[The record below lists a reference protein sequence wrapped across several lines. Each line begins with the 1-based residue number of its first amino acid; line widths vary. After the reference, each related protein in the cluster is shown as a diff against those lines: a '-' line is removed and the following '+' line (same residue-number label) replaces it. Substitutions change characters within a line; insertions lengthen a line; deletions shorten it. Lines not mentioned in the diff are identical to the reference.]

1 MKKKNSVSKNTV
13 VYFKKWQ
20 NRAFSVFSS
29 LGKNVII
36 RTLPVI
42 YVLMMHFPVFSQTDT
57 ISINEIVIN
66 SKRNPQIFSETAR
79 IIKII
84 THEEI
89 QNAAV
94 QSLDDLLEYT
104 LGVDVRQR
112 GAMGVQSDISIRGGS
127 FEQVLVLI
135 NGVKQNNSQTGHHSF
150 NLPIDIQNI
159 ERIEILEGAGARV
172 YGQNAY
178 SGAINIITNQ
188 PTEKSL
194 RANLTIGQN
203 NYLKISTSATFNIKK
218 VNNYISVSHQQS
230 SGYIENTDFD
240 ISNVF
245 YSATADIKKVIITLQ
260 SGFLHKDFGAY
271 NFYTPKYPNQAEEI
285 NSSFVS
291 LSSKFGN
298 KIKIS
303 PTIYWNRHQDRFEL
317 FRDDKDWYQNTGN
330 YFVRNQNDT
339 AKYVN
344 GIYQSW
350 NYYGGHNYH
359 LTNTYGAEINS
370 NFTTKLGKTSFGIDF
385 SSENIL
391 SNKLGD
397 NMIEIK
403 GNDTTAVEM
412 DVPFYKG
419 QAFTKSKNRNNFSAF
434 LDHSAK
440 IKKFGIATGGLANWN
455 SDFNWSFY
463 SGIDLSFEIYKNTK
477 IFTSAN
483 QSMRMPTFN
492 DLYYNG
498 PSNIGNPNLKPEEAI
513 TYEFGFKHVN
523 KISSSHIAIFDRKG
537 KNTIDWVKET
547 EDQAKWQTMNY
558 TNVNTYGGEFATKI
572 FFNKWFGKNTIIQS
586 IDLNYMYLFIDEKE
600 QEFISKYVYDYLVH
614 NASLSFSLQI
624 YKGVGATAQINYQDR
639 EGSFEKYNFT
649 TGETLTTNYEP
660 IILANAKI
668 YWNYKFFTIY
678 TEATNILN
686 TKYYDINNVQL
697 PGTWMKAGIN
707 FKI

>member
-1 MKKKNSVSKNTV
+1 MKRSNQLSKNTV
-13 VYFKKWQ
+13 VYFKRWQ

-42 YVLMMHFPVFSQTDT
+42 YVLLMHFPVFSQTDT

-84 THEEI
+84 THAEI
-89 QNAAV
+89 QNAPV

-150 NLPIDIQNI
+150 NLPIDIENI

-188 PTEKSL
+188 PTDKFVKV
-194 RANLTIGQN
+194 NLSIGQH
-203 NYLKISTSATFNIKK
+203 NYLKISSSAAFNTGII
-218 VNNYISVSHQQS
+218 NNYISVSHKQS
-230 SGYIENTDFD
+230 SGYLENTDFD

-245 YSATADIKKVIITLQ
+245 YSASANIKKATITLQ
-260 SGFLHKDFGAY
+260 SGFLHKDFGAL

-291 LSSKFGN
+291 LSSTFGN

-303 PTIYWNRHQDRFEL
+303 PTIYWNRHQDCFEL
-317 FRDDKDWYQNTGN
+317 FREDKNWYQNTNG
-330 YFVRNQNDT
+330 YFLRNQNDT
-339 AKYVN
+339 AKYSK
-344 GIYQSW
+344 GIYQPW
-350 NYYGGHNYH
+350 NYYGGHNHH
-359 LTNTYGAEINS
+359 LTNTFGAEINF
-370 NFTTKLGKTSFGIDF
+370 NFRTKLGKTSFGIDF
-385 SSENIL
+385 TSENIL
-391 SNKLGD
+391 SNQLG
-397 NMIEIK
+397 EQS
-403 GNDTTAVEM
+403 DTVK
-412 DVPFYKG
+412 VPFYKG
-419 QAFTKSKNRNNFSAF
+419 QVFTKSKNRNNFSAF
-434 LDHSAK
+434 VEHSKK
-440 IKKFGIATGGLANWN
+440 IQKFGISTGVLANWN

-463 SGIDLSFEIYKNTK
+463 SGIDFSFDISEHLK

-483 QSMRMPTFN
+483 QSMRMPTFS

-498 PSNIGNPNLKPEEAI
+498 PSNIGNPDLKPEEAI
-513 TYEFGFKHVN
+513 SYELGFKYIN
-523 KISSSHIAIFDRKG
+523 KMSSSHIAIFDRHG
-537 KNTIDWVKET
+537 KNTIDWIKES
-547 EDQAKWQTMNY
+547 ENQQKWQTMNY
-558 TNVNTYGGEFATKI
+558 TNINTYGAEFSSKL
-572 FFNKWFGKNTIIQS
+572 FFNKWFGKNAVIQT
-586 IDLNYMYLFIDEKE
+586 IDLNYMYLFVDKKE
-600 QEFISKYVYDYLVH
+600 QEFTSKYLFDYLVH
-614 NASLSFSLQI
+614 NASINFNLHI

-639 EGSFEKYNFT
+639 KGSFEKYNFT
-649 TGETLTTNYEP
+649 TGETNVIYYKP
-660 IILANAKI
+660 IVLANAKI
-668 YWNYKFFTIY
+668 YWNYKILTIY
-678 TEATNILN
+678 LESTNVFN
-686 TKYYDINNVQL
+686 YKYYDINNVQM
-697 PGTWMKAGIN
+697 PEMWTKAGIN
-707 FKI
+707 LNF